1 MVYVV
6 YHAILHVLYQYFNT
20 FLVYRQYFYK
30 ISLVYWLFSSFIPCI
45 MVDKRGK
52 TWNLFN

>member
-6 YHAILHVLYQYFNT
+6 YHAILHVLYQYFNII
-20 FLVYRQYFYK
+20 LVYRQYFCKY
-30 ISLVYWLFSSFIPCI
+30 LFAHWLFSAFIPCI